1 MLKRKKKKKKYTMQ
15 TKEKIPLHSTVQHA
29 QARTP
34 KKPPLICEERA
45 GGRTR
50 WKEKLVSLTV

>member
-29 QARTP
+29 QARTA
-34 KKPPLICEERA
+34 KKPPLAWKRELGGGQ
-45 GGRTR
+45 GGRR
-50 WKEKLVSLTV
+50 NSYL